1 VDAFLT
7 ELASA
12 QGLDRRF
19 DVFLNGLK
27 DEFVDLSTL
36 EYRSRSVVE
45 KLALGLQAS
54 TLLKHG
60 DEHVAEGFVASR
72 IHKPAGLNYGTLP
85 TGVNCKAIIERA
97 KPQL

>member
-1 VDAFLT
+1 MFLI
-7 ELASA
+7 
-12 QGLDRRF
+12 
-19 DVFLNGLK
+19 GLK

-54 TLLKHG
+54 VLLKDG
-60 DEHVAEGFVASR
+60 DAHVAEGFVASR
-72 IHKPAGLNYGTLP
+72 IGKPAGLNYGTLP

-97 KPQL
+97 KPQV